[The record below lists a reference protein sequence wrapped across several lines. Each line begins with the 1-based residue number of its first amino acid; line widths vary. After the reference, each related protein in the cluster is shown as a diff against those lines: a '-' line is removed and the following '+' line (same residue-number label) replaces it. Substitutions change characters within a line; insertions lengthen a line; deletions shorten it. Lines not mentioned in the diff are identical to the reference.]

1 MDRDKISSI
10 YRGPS
15 IDASYQVSV
24 HLAQGFQRRRLK
36 CEKLT
41 DDRRRTP
48 SDGKS
53 SLCVWQGELKIS
65 PTMKC
70 IFFSGKADRGHVCM
84 VVRIIRASK
93 RNFAMRNKTTLGP
106 GDRLRLHS
114 KLRIWVENTPKKW
127 KNQNKM
133 SMAKAIGPF
142 WDSGPLLDSPGPWP
156 MYRLNP
162 PLIDPENY
170 IYGKLYSKQFYVM
183 KFVRNLPQVIGF
195 LWVPGS
201 PTINEGH
208 NIQVNTHNT

>member
-1 MDRDKISSI
+1 MSNL

-24 HLAQGFQRRRLK
+24 YLAKLFQRRIFIEIDQSETRIACGWPCLFK
-36 CEKLT
+36 IGTK
-41 DDRRRTP
+41 
-48 SDGKS
+48 
-53 SLCVWQGELKIS
+53 LKI
-65 PTMKC
+65 PPKNEKIKIKC
-70 IFFSGKADRGHVCM
+70 
-84 VVRIIRASK
+84 
-93 RNFAMRNKTTLGP
+93 P
-106 GDRLRLHS
+106 WLRLWGLS
-114 KLRIWVENTPKKW
+114 EI
-127 KNQNKM
+127 
-133 SMAKAIGPF
+133 
-142 WDSGPLLDSPGPWP
+142 PGPRP